1 MPQTQNSDRSSVRSR
16 GEQKETHLDV
26 QGLVGVLV
34 LGREGGGGG
43 AGGGRVRGLQAEGL
57 GTRDTLL
64 MAGA

>member
-1 MPQTQNSDRSSVRSR
+1 MESR
-16 GEQKETHLDV
+16 QAHLDV
-26 QGLVGVLV
+26 QRLVGVLA

-57 GTRDTLL
+57 GTGDTLL